1 MSNPPI
7 PSAPIPD
14 HDDGEPDAEMIDDDG
29 ERTLDP
35 TLDDD
40 LLDSADA
47 DRLASGGDAEDPLL

>member
-14 HDDGEPDAEMIDDDG
+14 HDDG